1 MRKYG
6 SDQLEDKR
14 AYYAQQRIKPT
25 GKFTEMI
32 VRSYY
37 IIWASIGGNVFMRKY
52 GSDQLEDKRAY
63 YAQQRIK
70 PTGKFTEMIVRSY
83 YIIWALAHTNPE
95 KECFTSQVSEHKIK
109 DLVYQDLG
117 DPVASVVA
125 DARNEL
131 VKMYYVRYVKDYEDN
146 RWKIRF

>member
-1 MRKYG
+1 
-6 SDQLEDKR
+6 
-14 AYYAQQRIKPT
+14 
-25 GKFTEMI
+25 
-32 VRSYY
+32 
-37 IIWASIGGNVFMRKY
+37 MRKY

-83 YIIWALAHTNPE
+83 YIIWALAHTNPD
-95 KECFTSQVSEHKIK
+95 KECFTSQSNEHKIK

-131 VKMYYVRYVKDYEDN
+131 VKMYYVRYVKDDEDN
-146 RWKIRF
+146 RWKIRLEKPLDFLQPGEDLAYRTKYEKAVKHLR

>member
-37 IIWASIGGNVFMRKY
+37 II
-52 GSDQLEDKRAY
+52 Q
-63 YAQQRIK
+63 
-70 PTGKFTEMIVRSY
+70 
-83 YIIWALAHTNPE
+83 ALAHTNPE

-131 VKMYYVRYVKDYEDN
+131 VKMYYVRYVKDDEDN
-146 RWKIRF
+146 RWKIRLEKPLDFLQPGEDLAYRTKYEKAVKHLR